1 MRTQHPLPH
10 RRGLLA
16 AFAAGLLLA
25 ACQGGPVHEASQ
37 PPDLDAVTATAERLE
52 VPRTVEIQGSLA
64 AERTASLSARVMA
77 PVTAVR
83 VAAGDRVS
91 RGQALVDIDPQA
103 ARGQLAQAQGAL
115 EQARAA
121 LALAERNHRRYQ
133 ALAERDAAA
142 EMEVDVARMEHE
154 RAAGAVA
161 QAEGAVAAA
170 SAVAAD
176 STVVA
181 PFDGRVVARRVE
193 VGDLAAPGR
202 PLLVVESQGAR
213 RARFEVPESTV
224 AATALAVGSEVTL
237 SVDARPGLGALTGR
251 VVEMSPGADPATHA
265 FELQVALPD
274 AATQSE
280 PPLASGSAVR
290 AALPVGRRTAVAV
303 PAAALLHRGGLELV
317 VVVGDGGGT
326 TSRAVTTGDALA
338 DGRVEILSGLA
349 GGETVVVGLA
359 AVPPAGSRVAGHA
372 GAVDERG
379 AGDEH

>member
-1 MRTQHPLPH
+1 MRTQPSFHL
-10 RRGLLA
+10 RSLLA

-25 ACQGGPVHEASQ
+25 ACQGGPVDHEAPP

-52 VPRTVEIQGSLA
+52 VPRTIEIQGSLA

-103 ARGQLAQAQGAL
+103 ARGQLAQAKGAL

-121 LALAERNHRRYQ
+121 LALAERNHRRYR

-142 EMEVDVARMEHE
+142 ELEVDVARMEHE

-170 SAVAAD
+170 AAVAAD

-193 VGDLAAPGR
+193 VGDLASPGR
-202 PLLVVESQGAR
+202 PLLVVESQGVR

-251 VVEMSPGADPATHA
+251 IVEMSPGADPATHA
-265 FELQVALPD
+265 FEFEVALPD
-274 AATQSE
+274 AAAQAE

-317 VVVGDGGGT
+317 VVVGDDGGT
-326 TSRAVTTGDALA
+326 ASRAVTTGDALA
-338 DGRVEILSGLA
+338 DGRIEILSGLA

-359 AVPPAGSRVAGHA
+359 AVPPAGSRVADPAPGH
-372 GAVDERG
+372 GG
-379 AGDEH
+379 AGDER